1 MSEKAF
7 AIGPNAKYKKMNTL
21 TSETGKIKENKFS
34 VGADLVII
42 PPAIFINNMPPT
54 TGNMIKAVKYN
65 ILPNAMIP
73 ALLTSVIFN
82 DIPIGRKI

>member
-42 PPAIFINNMPPT
+42 PPAIFINNMPPR
-54 TGNMIKAVKYN
+54 AV
-65 ILPNAMIP
+65 L
-73 ALLTSVIFN
+73 
-82 DIPIGRKI
+82 